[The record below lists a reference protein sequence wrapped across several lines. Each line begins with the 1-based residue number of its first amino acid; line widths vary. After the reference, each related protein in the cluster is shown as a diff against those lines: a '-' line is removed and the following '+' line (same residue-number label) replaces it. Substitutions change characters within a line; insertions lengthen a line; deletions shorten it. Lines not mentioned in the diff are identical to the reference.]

1 MVSIKDVAIAA
12 GVSKTTASDALNNL
26 PKVKAETRKKV
37 LEAARKLDYRPNIA
51 ARELIMNRKLSLG
64 IINLIYN
71 ENQSEGNRDNEYFT
85 RVYEPTSY
93 DIESV
98 IMSEVSRTKY
108 GLLVE
113 KVEVNEN
120 EPEIPE
126 FLKADRVAGVFVI
139 GTLHSSKYIE
149 KLKEYTPN
157 VIAVGNV
164 CTECDC
170 VSNDYVQ
177 AIYTSTKHLI
187 DHGHTKIGYINGDPL
202 SQATPEKLR
211 GFKMAMDDYGMTINE
226 NWIKHSR
233 FTGDEGY
240 IKVQEIWENCNE
252 VPTAICF
259 SSDVQACGAYRYFY
273 EQGILV
279 PDEVSLVGFENTAIA
294 EFMNPPLSTIDKNKK
309 RMGKEACSLMFDC
322 LENPERER
330 KHVQVP
336 FALIARKS
344 VKNIQR

>member
-1 MVSIKDVAIAA
+1 MASIKDVAIAA

-26 PKVKAETRKKV
+26 PKVKEETRKKV

-71 ENQSEGNRDNEYFT
+71 ENQPEVKRDNEYFT
-85 RVYEPTSY
+85 RVYAPSSY

-98 IMSEVSRTKY
+98 IMSEVSRTRY

-113 KVEVNEN
+113 RLEINEN
-120 EPEIPE
+120 EPAIPE

-149 KLKEYTPN
+149 MLKEYTTN

-164 CTECDC
+164 CSECDC

-177 AIYTSTKHLI
+177 AIYTATKYLI
-187 DHGHTKIGYINGDPL
+187 DNGHTKIGYINGDPL

-211 GFKMAMDDYGMTINE
+211 GFKMAMDDYGLEINE
-226 NWIKHSR
+226 DWIKHSK
-233 FTGDEGY
+233 FTGYDGY
-240 IKVQEIWENCNE
+240 KKVQEIWESCSE
-252 VPTAICF
+252 RPTAICF
-259 SSDVQACGAYRYFY
+259 SSDVQACGASRYFY

-279 PDEVSLVGFENTAIA
+279 PDEVSIVGFENTAIA
-294 EFMNPPLSTIDKNKK
+294 EFMNPSLSTIDKNKK
-309 RMGKEACSLMFDC
+309 RMGKEACSLMFER

-336 FALIARKS
+336 FALITRKS
-344 VKNIQR
+344 VKKI